1 MGGDETM
8 GRITITL
15 LVFAVCAAA
24 GSLPARAQ
32 EEQNE
37 KKEDTPVKAP
47 REIAV
52 VKTSLGSFQVEL
64 YAADAPKTVENF
76 IGLARKGFFNGMRV
90 HRVARGFVIQTG
102 DEKSKDL
109 AKMRE
114 WGTGGQSIWG
124 GTFADELNPKTPSY
138 ERGYVRGTVAM
149 ANRGRNTNTSQ
160 FFVMLRDLP
169 SMPKNYSIFGFVV
182 EGMDVVD
189 KIGGVEIVPVSG
201 PTDGRPK
208 TDVILEDV
216 TIRTEQSEEK

>member
-1 MGGDETM
+1 M
-8 GRITITL
+8 GRISTVL
-15 LVFAVCAAA
+15 LVFAGFAALV
-24 GSLPARAQ
+24 SMPARAQ
-32 EEQNE
+32 DEQNE
-37 KKEDTPVKAP
+37 KKEETSVKTP

-52 VKTSLGSFQVEL
+52 VKTSLGSFQIEL

-102 DEKSKDL
+102 DEKSKDPG
-109 AKMRE
+109 KMRE

-124 GTFADELNPKTPSY
+124 KTFADELNPETPSY
-138 ERGYVRGTVAM
+138 QKGYARGTVAM

-169 SMPKNYSIFGFVV
+169 SMPKNYSIFGSVV

-189 KIGGVEIVPVSG
+189 KIGAVEIVPVSG

-216 TIRTEQSEEK
+216 TIRTEESKEQ